1 MKKMLKIVAMMGA
14 VSAVQLGAFAAEA
27 PAALTTKKDDYL
39 DVMEAA
45 VRAYSDERLAQLAD
59 ETDRAGVQ
67 EHGFPRLAANL
78 GVLVANGRLLDK
90 KALFAQMMT
99 TACRDAAKGKMP
111 RGDAGNDFSVKELVW
126 ALVAVE
132 KAGVYPKATMA
143 AWRETLTR
151 IDGRESYARG
161 RLRVGEDRARNWA
174 VFACASEQA
183 RLAAGAGGD
192 PSYVETY
199 VADQLRWFD
208 ELGMYRDP
216 HSPMVYDLVTRLQF
230 MHVLAEGY
238 DGASRARLENL
249 LDAAAEPTLRM
260 LSAAGEIPF
269 GGRSQQFLHN
279 STFYAAVCEWYAARS
294 ARRGDLVLANR
305 FKRAARRSLDA
316 LRPWLAR
323 SSVRHVK
330 NRYPPVANGAKRA
343 ADVGCESYAYFDK
356 YMITMGSWALGAYQL
371 CEDVPS
377 ADVPPEEPFVFATT
391 PDFHQVL
398 LSSGDYSAQFDWSAN
413 PDYDATGLGCVQ
425 RRGAPGTICLAAPCP
440 AKASYRREC
449 DGPAL
454 AIAPVLPAETPL
466 ALQKRYATATAAHV
480 EWTVA
485 GLEWNCTLDENGLLS
500 ELRGPGEVALALPAF
515 EFDGAEAPDVR
526 CDGRAL
532 TISYGG
538 WVCRYEVVGDGQI
551 VRTDAVT
558 SNRNG
563 RYRRYEAR
571 GSRSLSVRIS
581 IAPSMQNNF

>member
-1 MKKMLKIVAMMGA
+1 MRLATILAA
-14 VSAVQLGAFAAEA
+14 AAAWQLGAFAAPET
-27 PAALTTKKDDYL
+27 AALTTTKGDYL

-45 VRAYSDERLAQLAD
+45 VRAYSGERLARLAD
-59 ETDRAGVQ
+59 ETDREGVQ

-78 GVLVANGRLLDK
+78 GVLVANGRLADK
-90 KALFAQMMT
+90 KALFAKMMA

-132 KAGVYPKATMA
+132 RAGVYPKATTA
-143 AWRETLTR
+143 AWRETLAR

-161 RLRVGEDRARNWA
+161 RQRVGEGRARNWV

-192 PSYVETY
+192 PGYVETY

-238 DGASRARLENL
+238 DGASRARLEGL

-269 GGRSQQFLHN
+269 GGRSNQFLHN
-279 STFYAAVCEWYAARS
+279 STFYAAVCEWHAARYAA
-294 ARRGDLVLANR
+294 RGDLVLANR

-316 LRPWLAR
+316 LRPWLSR
-323 SSVRHVK
+323 SPVRHVK
-330 NRYPPVANGAKRA
+330 NRYPPAASGAKRA
-343 ADVGCESYAYFDK
+343 ADVGCERYAYFDK
-356 YMITMGSWALGAYQL
+356 YMITMGSWALGAYRL
-371 CEDVPS
+371 CADVPS
-377 ADVPPEEPFVFATT
+377 ADVPPEAPFAFATT
-391 PDFHQVL
+391 PDFHQVM
-398 LSSGDYSAQFDWSAN
+398 LSAGDYSAQFDWCAN
-413 PDYDATGLGCVQ
+413 PAYDATGLGRVQ
-425 RRGAPGTICLAAPCP
+425 RRGAPGTICLAVPCP
-440 AKASYRREC
+440 AKANYRREC

-454 AIAPVLPAETPL
+454 AIAPVLPPETPL
-466 ALQKRYATATAAHV
+466 ALQKRYATETSAHV
-480 EWTVA
+480 EWTAA
-485 GLEWNCTLDENGLLS
+485 GLEWDCALDGKGLLS
-500 ELRGPGEVALALPAF
+500 ELRGPGDVALALPAL
-515 EFDGAEAPDVR
+515 EFDGAEEAGVR
-526 CDGRAL
+526 CDGRSLA
-532 TISYGG
+532 IAYGG
-538 WVCRYEVVGDGQI
+538 WVCRYEVVGDGQV
-551 VRTDAVT
+551 VRTDVVT

-571 GSRSLSVRIS
+571 GARSLSVRIS
-581 IAPSMQNNF
+581 IAPEGQTAGRF